1 MTKHIELQK
10 DYIIE
15 YIQKTFVDKGMYV
28 DWSIHDKRA
37 TFGKSTAEKPHVHL
51 FGNIE
56 INAKGSFIR
65 VIESGGRKH
74 KEGIYSLIM
83 QNERHFVIY
92 KGKHDRKLK
101 SVHRCFVQ
109 ITKKIGYCF

>member
-1 MTKHIELQK
+1 MTKRIEFQK

-15 YIQKTFVDKGMYV
+15 YIQNTFMDKGMYV
-28 DWSIHDKRA
+28 DWSIHDKKA
-37 TFGKSTAEKPHVHL
+37 TFDKSTAEKPHVHL

-65 VIESGGRKH
+65 GIECCGRKH

-83 QNERHFVIY
+83 
-92 KGKHDRKLK
+92 
-101 SVHRCFVQ
+101 
-109 ITKKIGYCF
+109 